1 MTKPIELSK
10 NKSLIDK
17 DIEKLKSIGKAL
29 FKVYIKLKLIMIYK
43 NKQIFNPNQANSL
56 YV

>member
-10 NKSLIDK
+10 NKSLTDK

-43 NKQIFNPNQANSL
+43 NK
-56 YV
+56 